1 MSGLFKRPTVIAHG
15 VVLNEDERAFLAEN
29 DVRVAHNPN
38 SNLKLGSGIANV
50 KAMLEAGI
58 KVGIATDSVAS
69 NNNLDM
75 FEEMRIATLL
85 QKVFTKMQQ
94 LYQLKQLLHL
104 RQKESLK

>member
-1 MSGLFKRPTVIAHG
+1 MMMSVHFREH
-15 VVLNEDERAFLAEN
+15 

-94 LYQLKQLLHL
+94 HYQLKQLFLL
-104 RQKESLK
+104 RQKELRK

>member
-1 MSGLFKRPTVIAHG
+1 M
-15 VVLNEDERAFLAEN
+15 
-29 DVRVAHNPN
+29 AHNPN

-50 KAMLEAGI
+50 KAMLEAGV

-85 QKVFTKMQQ
+85 QKVFIKMQQ
-94 LYQLKQLLHL
+94 RYRLKQLLHL
-104 RQKESLK
+104 QQKELLK

>member
-1 MSGLFKRPTVIAHG
+1 
-15 VVLNEDERAFLAEN
+15 
-29 DVRVAHNPN
+29 
-38 SNLKLGSGIANV
+38 
-50 KAMLEAGI
+50 MLEAGI

-94 LYQLKQLLHL
+94 HYQLKQLFLL
-104 RQKESLK
+104 RQKEPEVIGMKQTGSLEAGKCADFITIDPSNKSSIYNQQMKCYHTLYMPLVEKI